1 MVDNDNQMTMD
12 DFEKI
17 VQDNPPGTPLPVVDE
32 PPATSTATEPV
43 SGNTA
48 PATAASTAPAT
59 QTVVNGQQTEGA
71 STPQQSTGKRSA
83 NDTFAAMRVQNKKMT
98 DALAAVLQQHGLDPN
113 LASDPDAILRQA
125 EEARIEAEAKKQ
137 NVPAELLQRL
147 TTLEARDRENQQ
159 KRLSDAALAGFQAV
173 KNQFG
178 LDNQGI
184 AEFAKQLQD
193 AGTNPFEQEMDLVQH
208 YKLHNLDKII
218 AAETQ
223 KAVEAALKNQ
233 KSSTQF
239 STTPSKTQGKES
251 TGTEQIDTMA
261 KFDRFLAGL

>member
-1 MVDNDNQMTMD
+1 MVENDNQMTMD
-12 DFEKI
+12 DFDKLI
-17 VQDNPPGTPLPVVDE
+17 ADNPPGTVPPLQEDNPPAAQADANDNNN
-32 PPATSTATEPV
+32 PPATSNEPQTQV
-43 SGNTA
+43 HTDQSAVN
-48 PATAASTAPAT
+48 STA
-59 QTVVNGQQTEGA
+59 QSQEGNDN
-71 STPQQSTGKRSA
+71 QKRSA
-83 NDTFAAMRVQNKKMT
+83 NDAFAAMRVQNRKMT

-113 LASDPDAILRQA
+113 LANDPDTLIAQA
-125 EEARIEAEAKKQ
+125 NQARIEEEAKRQ
-137 NVPAELLQRL
+137 NVPTELLQRL
-147 TTLEARDRENQQ
+147 TDLEARDREAQQ
-159 KRLSDAALAGFQAV
+159 KRLTDAALAGFQAV

-184 AEFAKQLQD
+184 SDFAKQLQE
-193 AGTNPFEQEMDLVQH
+193 AGTNPFEQEMDLVHH

-239 STTPSKTQGKES
+239 STQPSKTQGKES

-261 KFDRFLAGL
+261 KFDRFLMGLQ